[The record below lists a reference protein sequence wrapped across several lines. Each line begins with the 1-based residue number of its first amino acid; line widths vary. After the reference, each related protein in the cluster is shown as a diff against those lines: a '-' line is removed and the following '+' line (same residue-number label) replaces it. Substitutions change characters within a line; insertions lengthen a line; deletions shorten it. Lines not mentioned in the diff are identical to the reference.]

1 MKKEQ
6 KFNNILIKYAMKKIF
21 VDDSFEDI
29 LKDLEQCSLKYNK
42 AKRLMKQRCLTEE
55 NKHKAR
61 ENAIDQVEK
70 MVMSLGVKNVRVK

>member
-1 MKKEQ
+1 MTQEQ

-42 AKRLMKQRCLTEE
+42 VKRLNRKNIIADFNHFALRLEILME
-55 NKHKAR
+55 NK
-61 ENAIDQVEK
+61 
-70 MVMSLGVKNVRVK
+70 